1 VVATSDK
8 VVVRLTWSGTQ
19 EDDMEAWGAPATGR
33 RASYD
38 LVAIYRIAC
47 GRLAEQW
54 VVTDYLTML
63 RQLGIVT
70 DEELA
75 TAGTPTVATPA
86 PWRPSRPTDVTQMA
100 GI

>member
-1 VVATSDK
+1 VALRRT
-8 VVVRLTWSGTQ
+8 TWRP
-19 EDDMEAWGAPATGR
+19 GALRPPA
-33 RASYD
+33 
-38 LVAIYRIAC
+38 AIYRIAC